1 VRDKF
6 YIGRI
11 DSAVKRIE
19 ESKRELRKAIR
30 DAYGFG
36 EPIKWESADE
46 LPPRG
51 GEGTV
56 AGWNGESLILTKVDG
71 KLHEIHFSLIVQET
85 ETEKET
91 KE

>member
-1 VRDKF
+1 VSDKF

-11 DSAVKRIE
+11 DSA
-19 ESKRELRKAIR
+19 
-30 DAYGFG
+30 
-36 EPIKWESADE
+36 
-46 LPPRG
+46 PRS

-56 AGWNGESLILTKVDG
+56 AGWNGESLILAKVDG

-85 ETEKET
+85 EKET